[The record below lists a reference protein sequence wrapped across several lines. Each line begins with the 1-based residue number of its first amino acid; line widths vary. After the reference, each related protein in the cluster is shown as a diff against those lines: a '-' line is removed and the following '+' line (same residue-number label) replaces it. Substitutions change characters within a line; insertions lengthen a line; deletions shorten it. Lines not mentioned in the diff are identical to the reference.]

1 MDYKLIF
8 IRAGIMLI
16 FGVSL
21 SIYLYGTGFMKEK
34 NKKRLLANC
43 FLSFSIPLIS
53 TVSYGGEMA
62 VRTALALSVFTLFVN
77 MLVVDLFTIRERS
90 FFIINIVI
98 IFLSLVSS
106 VAAIEAYRQDFVVF
120 IINTVNAL
128 SVLLISVLALRRR
141 NDKGH
146 EVVYLRGCIILLI
159 AAVSLCLFFNEYAVY
174 LTLSLFLLGL
184 LNMYGYFHE
193 HNYKKI
199 NLKIDEAEKLR
210 ASLEKDLNYEIKKRM
225 FDIER
230 SNERLIEIS
239 KTDALTKAYNK
250 QAILNIIDKFS
261 TAKNSKVFSIL
272 MFDLDHFKQINDKLG
287 HITGD
292 ICLKNMANIAFANIR
307 SVDFLG
313 RYGGD
318 EFIIVLPTLGL
329 NDAKFVAE
337 RFRVRVAETQ
347 NPNFTVSIGL
357 ASFPEDG
364 TNTKELLAAADEGL
378 YKSKAKGR
386 NAVSHKDLF

>member
-1 MDYKLIF
+1 MDYKLIV

-16 FGVSL
+16 FGISL
-21 SIYLYGTGFMKEK
+21 SIYLYGAGFMKEK
-34 NKKRLLANC
+34 NRKRLHANS
-43 FLSFSIPLIS
+43 FLSLAIPLLS
-53 TVSYGGEMA
+53 VAAYGGEP
-62 VRTALALSVFTLFVN
+62 ALRAALTFSVFSFFICL
-77 MLVVDLFTIRERS
+77 LVVDWFDIKDRS
-90 FFIINIVI
+90 FLLINITI
-98 IFLSLVSS
+98 IVLSILTAA
-106 VAAIEAYRQDFVVF
+106 AAIETFKLSSGIY
-120 IINTVNAL
+120 IIYVVNAL
-128 SVLLISVLALRRR
+128 SILLIMVLALRHRK
-141 NDKGH
+141 DKGN
-146 EVVYLRGCIILLI
+146 EIIYLRGIVIFLLATI
-159 AAVSLCLFFNEYAVY
+159 SLCLYFYEYAVY
-174 LTLSLFLLGL
+174 VSLVLFIIGEF
-184 LNMYGYFHE
+184 NMYGYFHE

-199 NLKIDEAEKLR
+199 YSKIDEAEKLR

-250 QAILNIIDKFS
+250 NAILNIIDKLAS
-261 TAKNSKVFSIL
+261 TKNAKIFSIL
-272 MFDLDHFKQINDKLG
+272 MFDVDHFKQINDKLG

-307 SVDFLG
+307 SVDYLG

-337 RFRVRVAETQ
+337 RFRVRVAETT
-347 NPNFTVSIGL
+347 NPNFTVSIGV

-364 TNTKELLAAADEGL
+364 TNAKELLAAADEGL

-386 NAVSHKDLF
+386 NALSHKDLF